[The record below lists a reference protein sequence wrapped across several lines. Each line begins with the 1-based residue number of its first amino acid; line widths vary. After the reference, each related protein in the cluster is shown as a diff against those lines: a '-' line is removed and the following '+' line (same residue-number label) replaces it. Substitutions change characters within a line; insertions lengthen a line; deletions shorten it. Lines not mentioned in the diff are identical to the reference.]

1 MLGYGFGTNSA
12 YGAGIDVG
20 ANPTPKV
27 DIAVNVPADYSGT
40 FLEFKEELT
49 QKLIDQGMDP
59 GSFRITTTAVTID
72 TTDLNGWLVRDHYR
86 DKTTWQN
93 IVPEDQRVNQPYRA
107 ADNSHTNGTGT
118 IESYFKNNTNTTGN
132 ACKNFDRHIYSSTDD
147 EGKSSMVFAG
157 YGTSALSDY
166 MIYPASSNARRTFSF
181 DINPAVIDTH
191 TLGSYGFWLNAGIQ
205 GGTVDGGGTVTG
217 YVLMFTAGSN
227 ACTLRKITNYGAD
240 TTIAATT
247 GTQIATVPTMTFGSR
262 NMVRVTVE
270 LNKTSMTMQYQ
281 QYDASGNLGSP
292 INLLTN
298 QALDDT
304 GYNGFG
310 PLVNYV
316 GHGCSSL
323 SIMKFSDLEMSY
335 EASAFDAL
343 KNVQYYEGADQKYFI
358 NLTGTNNNPG
368 IPEETLYGKPNQ
380 NYHDGINRMNEN
392 EIFYISNTDD
402 GQIVTD
408 STKDSDGTLTH
419 QGLGS
424 ANGFYASGSGY
435 IDQIAQYI
443 YTNYRDGVKFQK
455 AEVDSA
461 LPLANFYIKDA
472 NTEKDQLMTIHLQHL
487 VNSNGSVPVNIVDKS
502 QIGTSSGEDG
512 KLVSYHLTVTDPDN
526 TVKYDQ
532 TVTDPKQLPNFEFNK
547 DSKQGRYTFT
557 LVVKDDKNNESK
569 DFSTY
574 ITAFLDNEY
583 PFIEGANTG
592 KNIATIT
599 LTDTGAGIDEDG
611 ITFIEDNRGSGVA
624 AYWVTNSKTDEPT
637 DEDWIELPFAQ
648 HQFSFEQE
656 IESTEPLV
664 IWVRDECGNIGN
676 KAVFQPTHVRV
687 EDNDGN
693 PIDDYYVIGE
703 KPIIVLPPDE
713 DVPDPDDPEN
723 EKFSGWVT
731 GGNDDPVT
739 PGTTPTPDNN
749 EIIIRP
755 SYSTDKAKLVYLPN
769 GGALAD
775 GVKAEQE
782 VTSGSSIY
790 KKIEDQK
797 IVPTR
802 TGYSFQGWKLL
813 KTDNAAN
820 AADTAFINNAN
831 NVEEISTQQAKCVR
845 NASDQSIID
854 RDTYYLVAQW
864 KEGEYTLRLDPNGG
878 STGNVKSIEAI
889 KYGTNLGAA
898 DISIQEGN
906 QTIPA
911 SGRGIP
917 TRPGYFFLGWSE
929 TNTNDTTKVFKKS
942 TDTHASSITPIAAPV
957 MPDGDKTIYAVWMK
971 DTSKFLVHFDSNGGS
986 SINDQDYLINPSAT
1000 DAKVY
1005 NTFMKP
1011 SRTGYTFKGWFEKT
1025 GTNEDGTPQFGAT
1038 EYTGGEPFI
1047 QKADHT
1053 FVAKWEPKNDT
1064 KYTVDYYVNSGNK
1077 DAQGNY
1083 IYTKVNSLDDGAN
1096 PTKTYTSA
1104 TENKVSVANS
1114 DKTSE
1119 LTTDGATYWYNAD
1132 NVNNVLE
1139 GTVTGSPALSLK
1151 LYYDRYFSVDAT
1163 KGGNGSGSVTPAA
1176 GVKEGTNPTV
1186 SWKSDEGSKVSKV
1199 VVDGVVRDDLLT
1211 QTSYTFENGV
1221 HENHTIYVEFT
1232 TSTTPGGNT
1241 PGGDQP
1247 DPVVPA
1253 TYQVKT
1259 SLVGN
1264 IDGSAIITET
1274 TNLKAGANHSVTW
1287 DKGNYEI
1294 NKIVVD
1300 GIDYDISS
1308 TDHVEFNGI
1317 SANHEVVITL
1327 SKLPSIGGGTTAGQY
1342 TVTVNKYGG
1351 DDTCTVTP
1359 TTVVDANGNAKIT
1372 WSAGSTKKYEI
1383 YKVYVDGVEKTDGKK
1398 TESFNKISENHVVD
1412 VYFKEVDVDEPDFSL
1427 DENVKVT
1434 TQINGGPGTISS
1446 GVVLEKGSGYTVTWE
1461 AKDNRDANA
1470 ATVDGDLDGD
1480 QKDTAYTHYEL
1491 VNVVVDGKVVEP
1503 DGDNKVTL
1511 SGITDDTDVQVNIRP
1526 VNYDVKT
1533 AIYGGGEVSKSR
1545 VLWKDQNYFNIM
1557 AKIPDA
1563 NKLVLVTVDEEPVW
1577 RAEADPVVP
1586 AAEVQATNEAA
1597 TASDQ
1602 STSGDVN
1609 QTATD
1614 ATEPETPSATETDE
1628 TPTTDE
1634 AVQGDQGALTE
1645 LETEDSDTTAVEITA
1660 EELSQMSDEEV
1671 AALQELMG
1679 DDFLTR
1685 VAEADD
1691 VPEVQFDATN
1701 KRVNVNNISQ
1711 DHVVRFYSIPNDEPY
1726 DASDEKV
1733 KEVQD
1738 QYRDVVVK
1746 IVDQNGNPIAGQ
1758 PGMMQNVKK
1767 GDPAK
1772 AEWSVPAGYELQGVT
1787 VNNIPTEAPDGSI
1800 DFTSLNDNT
1809 TVVVKLKKT
1818 LPNEDKAIPNDS
1830 DPTYAVETSLQG
1842 GAGTISGNGTYSEN
1856 VDATVTWS
1864 VPEAD
1869 NEEVKYVFV
1878 TKTIDGKEVTEN
1890 HPELVTAT
1898 NTATPNDQGNK
1909 TASYTI
1915 DDPESGQ
1922 TYKVAVVIGPK
1933 DKTPTNVDSDGDG
1946 KPDVNVD
1953 TDGDG
1958 EPDVNKDTDG
1968 DGKPDINI
1976 VDEDGD
1982 GTPDPVDPTDPKKP
1996 NVNVDTDGDGEPDVN
2011 VDTDGDGKPDIN
2023 IVDEDGDGK
2032 PDPVD
2037 PKDPKK
2043 PNVNVDVTGDGKPD
2057 VNVDTDGDGKP
2068 DVNIVDKDGDGTPDP
2083 VDPTKPV
2090 IPDVNVVIDPET
2102 GEPVYNFDVPVTDP
2116 EDPKYWPTVNVD
2128 TDGDGKP
2135 DVNVDVDGD
2144 GTPDINIVDEDKNGK
2159 PDPIKP
2165 GTKPTPTINVD
2176 TDGDGIP
2183 DEGIDR
2189 NYGSPEFWQYVDEQ
2203 MANQNGDNAIDK
2215 DSKDKKSKKS
2225 KSSKTGDMTAP
2236 IAGGIALI
2244 ALLSG
2249 LVLVLARR
2257 RKEN

>member
-27 DIAVNVPADYSGT
+27 DIAVNVPADYPGT

-49 QKLIDQGMDP
+49 QKLIDEGMDP
-59 GSFRITTTAVTID
+59 SSFRITTTAVSID
-72 TTDLNGWLVRDHYR
+72 TTDTDGWYVYDHYGSQASY
-86 DKTTWQN
+86 DALNLSAEQKAK
-93 IVPEDQRVNQPYRA
+93 QPVRL
-107 ADNSHTNGTGT
+107 ADNSCCTVGGTGPMAGKT
-118 IESYFKNNTNTTGN
+118 SGAIADFFPNNQNYTSN
-132 ACKNFDRHIYSSTDD
+132 ACKVFDKHIYSSVDD
-147 EGKSSMVFAG
+147 EGKASMVFAG
-157 YGTSALSDY
+157 YGTYAKSDF
-166 MIYPASSNARRTFSF
+166 MIYPASSNSRRNFSF
-181 DINPAVIDTH
+181 DLNPAVIDTH
-191 TLGSYGFWLNAGIQ
+191 TLDSYGFFLNAGVKNGKVQGYALKFTNGHSASIQ
-205 GGTVDGGGTVTG
+205 KIDYAIPSVGASAHEGLIAGTKVSGDYSMG
-217 YVLMFTAGSN
+217 L
-227 ACTLRKITNYGAD
+227 
-240 TTIAATT
+240 TT
-247 GTQIATVPTMTFGSR
+247 GQV
-262 NMVRVTVE
+262 VRLTVE
-270 LNKTSMTMQYQ
+270 LNKDSVTIQYQ
-281 QYDASGNLGSP
+281 KYDSSGNLGA
-292 INLLTN
+292 IQDLVRDFK
-298 QALDDT
+298 LDDT
-304 GYNGFG
+304 GLNGFG
-310 PLVNYV
+310 PFVNYSS
-316 GHGCSSL
+316 HGCSSL

-343 KNVQYYEGADQKYFI
+343 KNVQYYEGAQQKYFI
-358 NLTGTNNNPG
+358 NLTGTNNDPG

-380 NYHDGINRMNEN
+380 NYHDGINRMNQN

-408 STKDSDGTLTH
+408 STKGVDGSLTH

-424 ANGFYASGSGY
+424 TNGFYASGDSY
-435 IDQIAQYI
+435 TQQIAEYI
-443 YTNYRDGVKFQK
+443 YTNFRDGVKFQQ
-455 AEVDSA
+455 AEVESA
-461 LPLANFYIKDA
+461 LPLANFYIEDA
-472 NTEKDQLMTIHLQHL
+472 NSASDDQIMTIHLQHL
-487 VNSNGSVPVNIVDKS
+487 VNTNSTVPVNIYDKS
-502 QIGTSSGEDG
+502 RIGTSSGADG
-512 KLVSYHLTVTDPDN
+512 KLVKYHLTVTDPDN
-526 TVKYDQ
+526 TIKYDQ
-532 TVTDPKQLPNFEFNK
+532 TVTDPAQLPDFVFDQN
-547 DSKQGRYTFT
+547 SKQGRYTFT
-557 LVVKDDKNNESK
+557 LVVTDDKGNESK

-611 ITFIEDNRGSGVA
+611 ITFIEDGRGSGVA
-624 AYWVTNSKTDEPT
+624 AYWVTNDSSAQPT
-637 DEDWIELPFAQ
+637 EDDWETLPFAQ

-656 IESTEPLV
+656 IVNTDPLV
-664 IWVRDECGNIGN
+664 VWVRDECGNIGN

-687 EDNDGN
+687 EDPEGN
-693 PIDDYYVIGE
+693 PIDDYYVIGD

-713 DVPDPDDPEN
+713 DVPDPNDPEN

-731 GGNDDPVT
+731 DGDDPVT
-739 PGTTPTPDNN
+739 PGTTPTPKDN

-769 GGALAD
+769 GGTLAD

-782 VTSGSSIY
+782 VVSGSSILT
-790 KKIEDQK
+790 KINDQNV
-797 IVPTR
+797 VPTR

-813 KTDNAAN
+813 KTDDATN
-820 AADTAFINNAN
+820 AADSAFINNAN
-831 NVEEISTQQAKCVR
+831 NIEEVTTQQARCVR
-845 NASDQSIID
+845 NASDQNIID

-864 KEGEYTLRLDPNGG
+864 KEGEYKLRLDPNGG
-878 STGNVKSIEAI
+878 ISGNVKIIEPVKYAI
-889 KYGTNLGAA
+889 NIGTLTG
-898 DISIQEGN
+898 IQ
-906 QTIPA
+906 QIPV

-942 TDTHASSITPIAAPV
+942 TDTHANSITPIAAPT

-971 DTSKFLVHFDSNGGS
+971 DTSQFLVHFDSNGGS
-986 SINDQDYLINPSAT
+986 NINDQAYGAT
-1000 DAKVY
+1000 ATAY

-1011 SRTGYTFKGWFEKT
+1011 SRSGYTFEGWFAKT
-1025 GTNEDGTPQFGAT
+1025 GINEDGTPVFGET
-1038 EYTGGEPFI
+1038 EYKGGEAFI
-1047 QKADHT
+1047 QKTDHT
-1053 FVAKWEPKNDT
+1053 FVAKWAPKTDT

-1083 IYTKVNSLDDGAN
+1083 IYTKVNSLDDGTN
-1096 PTKTYTSA
+1096 PTKTYTA
-1104 TENKVSVANS
+1104 TTESKVSVPNE
-1114 DKTSE
+1114 DKATE
-1119 LTTDGATYWYNAD
+1119 LTTSGMTYWYNAE
-1132 NVNNVLE
+1132 NTNNVVD

-1163 KGGNGSGSVTPAA
+1163 KGGNGSGGVTGAT

-1186 SWKSDEGSKVSKV
+1186 SWKADEGSKVSKV

-1221 HENHTIYVEFT
+1221 HENHAIYVEFA
-1232 TSTTPGGNT
+1232 TSTTSGGNT

-1264 IDGSAIITET
+1264 IDGSATITET

-1287 DKGNYEI
+1287 NKGNYEI

-1300 GIDYDISS
+1300 GIDYDINS
-1308 TDHVEFNGI
+1308 TDKVDFNGI

-1327 SKLPSIGGGTTAGQY
+1327 SKLPSLGGGTTAGQY
-1342 TVTVNKYGG
+1342 TVTTNKYGG
-1351 DDTCTVTP
+1351 DETCIVTP
-1359 TTVVDANGNAKIT
+1359 TTVVDANGNAKIA
-1372 WSAGSTKKYEI
+1372 WNAGSTKKYEI
-1383 YKVYVDGVEKTDGKK
+1383 YKVFVDGVEKTDGK
-1398 TESFNKISENHVVD
+1398 TSVSFTKIKGNHVVD
-1412 VYFKEVDVDEPDFSL
+1412 VYFKEVDVDEPDFNL

-1434 TQINGGPGTISS
+1434 TQINGGPGTIS
-1446 GVVLEKGSGYTVTWE
+1446 GGAVLEKGSGYTVEWT

-1491 VNVVVDGKVVEP
+1491 VNVIVDGKVVEP
-1503 DGDNKVTL
+1503 DEDNKVIL

-1557 AKIPDA
+1557 AKIPDI
-1563 NKLVLVTVDEEPVW
+1563 NKLVLVTVDEQPVW
-1577 RAEADPVVP
+1577 RAEADPVTP
-1586 AAEVQATNEAA
+1586 AAGTLAVNDEVISSDQAANSATQSNTEQNAA
-1597 TASDQ
+1597 GTDASD
-1602 STSGDVN
+1602 S
-1609 QTATD
+1609 A
-1614 ATEPETPSATETDE
+1614 SATETDE
-1628 TPTTDE
+1628 GAATDE
-1634 AVQGDQGALTE
+1634 GTQTDQGALTE

-1660 EELSQMSDEEV
+1660 DELSQMSDEEI

-1691 VPEVQFDATN
+1691 VPEVQFDEAT

-1726 DASDEKV
+1726 DGSDEKI

-1772 AEWSVPAGYELQGVT
+1772 AEWNVPAGYELQGVT
-1787 VNNIPTEAPDGSI
+1787 VNGVAVEAPDSSI

-1809 TVVVKLKKT
+1809 TVVVKLQKK
-1818 LPNEDKAIPNDS
+1818 LPNENKTIPNDN

-1842 GAGTISGNGTYSEN
+1842 GAGTISGSGTYSEN
-1856 VDATVTWS
+1856 VDADVSWTVAD
-1864 VPEAD
+1864 PETD
-1869 NEEVKYVFV
+1869 EVKYVFV
-1878 TKTIDGKEVTEN
+1878 DGKKVDPSDMTTTEN
-1890 HPELVTAT
+1890 GGSFSFVGKNAVA
-1898 NTATPNDQGNK
+1898 NNDGEH
-1909 TASYTI
+1909 T
-1915 DDPESGQ
+1915 
-1922 TYKVAVVIGPK
+1922 VVVVIGPK
-1933 DKTPTNVDSDGDG
+1933 DKTPTNVDKDGDG
-1946 KPDVNVD
+1946 KPDTNVD

-1958 EPDVNKDTDG
+1958 EPDVNVDTDG
-1968 DGKPDINI
+1968 DGEQDINI

-1982 GTPDPVDPTDPKKP
+1982 GKPDPVDPTDPKKP
-1996 NVNVDTDGDGEPDVN
+1996 NVNVDTDGDGEPDIN
-2011 VDTDGDGKPDIN
+2011 KDTDGDGKPDIN

-2068 DVNIVDKDGDGTPDP
+2068 DVNIVDKDGDGKPDP

-2102 GEPVYNFDVPVTDP
+2102 GEPIYNFDVPVTDP

-2135 DVNVDVDGD
+2135 DVNIDVDGD

-2165 GTKPTPTINVD
+2165 GTKPIPTINVD
-2176 TDGDGIP
+2176 TDSDGIP

-2203 MANQNGDNAIDK
+2203 MANQNGDNAIDN
-2215 DSKDKKSKKS
+2215 SKDKNDKSKKS
-2225 KSSKTGDMTAP
+2225 KSSKTGDMTVP